1 MTDLQFILRSQVVGR
16 TDEIG
21 SSDITISSIETK
33 GADMKTQSAS
43 MSRILV
49 VAVLLLSIT
58 CAVLVAVLIW
68 RAFIYES
75 DTTTPNEN
83 PMDLKLRFPG
93 YFRTPQEQ
101 QEFEQIRIS
110 TRWLEPVLNV
120 STATNV
126 CFEPCKTGYTG
137 TTAAPVYPTP
147 GGNSTNQAGRR
158 RRKRQSGSTCAL
170 DGLRRQGVQLTYHVC
185 CVSHATY
192 DAYQVLPSAK
202 NSTVMLQIAQGIG
215 NLFQYFETEYCCQV
229 SGCSVCQ
236 CEQTHFIVSAVI
248 RDPKVPNHYYTDL
261 VKAPGCC
268 KCINRSSRK

>member
-1 MTDLQFILRSQVVGR
+1 
-16 TDEIG
+16 
-21 SSDITISSIETK
+21 
-33 GADMKTQSAS
+33 MKTQSAS

-68 RAFIYES
+68 RAFIGYES

-83 PMDLKLRFPG
+83 PMDLKWRFPG

-101 QEFEQIRIS
+101 QDFEQIRIS

-120 STATNV
+120 STATSV
-126 CFEPCKTGYTG
+126 CFEPCKTGYNG
-137 TTAAPVYPTP
+137 TTAAPNTGYLGSTTP
-147 GGNSTNQAGRR
+147 GGNSTYQAGRR
-158 RRKRQSGSTCAL
+158 RRKRESGSTCAL
-170 DGLRRQGVQLTYHVC
+170 DELRRQGVQLTYHVC
-185 CVSHATY
+185 CVSYATY
-192 DAYQVLPSAK
+192 DAYQVLPSATNPK
-202 NSTVMLQIAQGIG
+202 VMLQIAQGIG

-236 CEQTHFIVSAVI
+236 CQQTHYIVTAVI
-248 RDPKVPNHYYTDL
+248 KDPKVPNRYYTEL